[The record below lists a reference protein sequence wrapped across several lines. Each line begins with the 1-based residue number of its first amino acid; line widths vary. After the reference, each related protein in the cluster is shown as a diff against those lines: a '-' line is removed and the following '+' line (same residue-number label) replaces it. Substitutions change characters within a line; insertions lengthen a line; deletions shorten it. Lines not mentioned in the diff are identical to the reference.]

1 MKVMQ
6 HVERYIVWMVSD
18 IEIINNSH
26 SDTHLLPSGGL
37 FGGASSTIDEG
48 VTKYKT

>member
-26 SDTHLLPSGGL
+26 SDTHLPPSGDL
-37 FGGASSTIDEG
+37 SSRASNTIKEG
-48 VTKYKT
+48 VAK